1 MAEGDHNLG
10 FKSYFNRILSR
21 CDTLHD
27 FDGARA
33 KVADEAMFKKIVR
46 EAMDELH
53 DLKKETLKKE
63 TRNLFATNDPAAQE
77 VMIQR
82 LDKILNGKSIDLAY
96 NRLENGIDNKNSYEL
111 SVIRFMEHYISQ
123 TKYMRLP
130 KLILDY
136 DNVFN
141 TNKIDLKSK
150 SIKGDAKPKIKGLGD
165 QVTVQ
170 IKFSGDPKRDDEYD
184 AKHPVYPNLLPEMIY
199 DFFRRTDSDDS
210 KEYIKLIVDTTMY
223 DIKYFEFPTSDKDP
237 FKKVET
243 YKLYSSMFDAGRR
256 TNPDEAVI
264 WEPSIT
270 LADRSLSDRSPIF
283 QLCKL
288 SFAHAINDKKVSV
301 KAYIDNCS
309 SYETTC
315 VDSCDNNTACVFDIK
330 DVKYPVSVT
339 EIAKKIYTDVIDSK
353 KQIITE
359 DEKKTCLNNKY
370 SEINNKSGLNYDKVN
385 ILLDLKRAGDACQII
400 ETSLVNKTLNEDN
413 KSVYETAV
421 FVTIDHLAFMKARM
435 MNIPVIFQK
444 RRTVSNGVHTE
455 LWFVKP
461 DNYHYSVVDSR
472 ILPNDKA
479 NQKQEKTAF
488 QKKVLIIDEKLK
500 VLKDSVFLRVQKG
513 INDSTKHGDVFSLA
527 VRVLNNL
534 QEITSQ
540 NNFQDNLLIA
550 YSKSYNLYNRSDSP
564 ITTILK
570 NHYVHCELKLY
581 VAGYMKDLSILISR
595 LLIVEQIKNCLQDY
609 QKTHNEKTEFFGFV
623 SSFISNKVKEYRQR
637 FKVKNL
643 PDSDKDLLD
652 EVIDRLNDVQNVY
665 DQKNVEILSDHRIV
679 NILYDYFSK
688 LNDDLTTNGA
698 FDYDKCYEVIL
709 KTFRLS
715 NKNDDDRIVK
725 KFFPISSD
733 TRILDLM
740 NTINMRVANRSTSRQ
755 ENLNILRTKEDLW
768 KYYQTLAEY
777 YDKKEIEV
785 RDSRQS
791 KVLLPNDVRNYDIL
805 FDVIRKDSRFDAVE
819 NSNEINIIND
829 LKSHL
834 QPYIKHVKLTIGYEK
849 FKTFFGFKGGYTES
863 NFALTKN
870 RKRQR
875 SATVSNHYSQ
885 QSDKTK
891 MNVSQE
897 PSVHMSSE
905 NNKTENKRMN
915 LLRIDGSSQETTS
928 KKSSKPHTGPSKKR
942 QRRGAL
948 SLTHT
953 TKQQR
958 TGTNQSLQSDKANNQ
973 FINDRELSQES
984 DETVQRMSV
993 NSENGIRSKESS
1005 VNMTTPDFIAK
1016 DIEDMV
1022 NYLSYVETVRDAKLY
1037 FRDEQRAKSIT
1048 GSFLCDYVFIQRIF
1062 AFYHGNN
1069 EYSFATSIIDLL
1081 DSITRVNIKISG
1093 NIVEQIVSLVKH
1105 ELEKPED
1112 NLVSMKSKSL
1122 RTQQGGN
1129 PSYIITSLI
1138 KQNRK
1143 QIPVIVLCAILF
1155 LILNIVM
1162 ISKSQAGQIMNQ
1174 KSQKLFVVT
1183 MNTALLAILLILFT
1197 NNNQVYV
1204 SCIIIYVI
1212 FIGIIF
1218 GKKK

>member
-1 MAEGDHNLG
+1 MAEGDQNLG

-82 LDKILNGKSIDLAY
+82 LDKILSGKSIDLAY
-96 NRLENGIDNKNSYEL
+96 SRLENGIDNKNSYEL

-150 SIKGDAKPKIKGLGD
+150 SIKGDAKPKVKELGD
-165 QVTVQ
+165 QITVQ

-184 AKHPVYPNLLPEMIY
+184 AKHPIYPNLLPEMIY

-223 DIKYFEFPTSDKDP
+223 DIKYFEFPTSNKDP

-243 YKLYSSMFDAGRR
+243 YKLYSSMFDAGKR

-309 SYETTC
+309 SNETTC

-370 SEINNKSGLNYDKVN
+370 SNRSSRLNYDKVN

-400 ETSLVNKTLNEDN
+400 ETSLVNKTHNEDN

-472 ILPNDKA
+472 ILPNNKE
-479 NQKQEKTAF
+479 NKKQEKTVKI
-488 QKKVLIIDEKLK
+488 KKKMIIEEKLK
-500 VLKDSVFLRVQKG
+500 VLTDSVFVQVQKG
-513 INDSTKHGDVFSLA
+513 IDDSTQHRDVFTLA
-527 VRVLNNL
+527 VKVLNNL

-540 NNFQDNLLIA
+540 NIFQDNLLIA
-550 YSKSYNLYNRSDSP
+550 YSNSYNLYNRTDSP

-581 VAGYMKDLSILISR
+581 VAGYMKDLSVLISR
-595 LLIVEQIKNCLQDY
+595 LMIVEQIKNCLHDY
-609 QKTHNEKTEFFGFV
+609 QKAQNEKTGFV
-623 SSFISNKVKEYRQR
+623 SSFISNKIYEFRQIYLFHKR
-637 FKVKNL
+637 KVT
-643 PDSDKDLLD
+643 DSTKDLLD
-652 EVIDRLNDVQNVY
+652 EVIDGLNDVQSVY

-688 LNDDLTTNGA
+688 LNEDLTTSGA

-709 KTFRLS
+709 KKFRLS

-725 KFFPISSD
+725 RFFPISSD

-740 NTINMRVANRSTSRQ
+740 NTINMRVANRSTARQ

-785 RDSRQS
+785 RDSQQS
-791 KVLLPNDVRNYDIL
+791 KILLPNDVRNYDIL

-849 FKTFFGFKGGYTES
+849 FKTFFGFRGGYTES

-875 SATVSNHYSQ
+875 SATVSNHSSQ
-885 QSDKTK
+885 QSDKTQ

-897 PSVHMSSE
+897 PPIHMSSE

-915 LLRIDGSSQETTS
+915 LLRTDGSHKTTS

-953 TKQQR
+953 TKQQLTR
-958 TGTNQSLQSDKANNQ
+958 TNQYLQSDKANNQ
-973 FINDRELSQES
+973 LINDQELSQES
-984 DETVQRMSV
+984 DETIQQMSV
-993 NSENGIRSKESS
+993 NLENGTRSKELS

-1022 NYLSYVETVRDAKLY
+1022 HYLTYVETVRDAKLY
-1037 FRDEQRAKSIT
+1037 FRDEQKAKSIT
-1048 GSFLCDYVFIQRIF
+1048 GSFLCDYVFIQRLF

-1069 EYSFATSIIDLL
+1069 EYSTTTSIIDHL
-1081 DSITRVNIKISG
+1081 DSTTIVNIKFSG
-1093 NIVEQIVSLVKH
+1093 NIVEKIVSLIKH
-1105 ELEKPED
+1105 EFEKPGD
-1112 NLVSMKSKSL
+1112 SLVSIKSKSL

-1129 PSYIITSLI
+1129 LSYIITSLI

-1143 QIPVIVLCAILF
+1143 HIPVIILCAMLF

-1162 ISKSQAGQIMNQ
+1162 ISQSQVDQVSNQ
-1174 KSQKLFVVT
+1174 KSQKLFIVT
-1183 MNTALLAILLILFT
+1183 MNTALLATLLMLFA
-1197 NNNQVYV
+1197 NNSQVYV

-1212 FIGIIF
+1212 FMGIIL
-1218 GKKK
+1218 GNKK